1 VEEISAWMKINSE
14 AIYGTR
20 PWTVFGEGPAIQN
33 AAPLSAQGFNEGKGK
48 PFTAEDIRF
57 TVKGNVLYAFLLGWP
72 GENEARIE
80 SLGYISKLINGKK
93 IGKVSLLGYKGE
105 LVWQQLADY
114 LGVKMPL
121 SAPGDHAV
129 VLKIEGLI

>member
-1 VEEISAWMKINSE
+1 MA
-14 AIYGTR
+14 
-20 PWTVFGEGPAIQN
+20 
-33 AAPLSAQGFNEGKGK
+33 
-48 PFTAEDIRF
+48 
-57 TVKGNVLYAFLLGWP
+57 

-80 SLGYISKLINGKK
+80 SLGYISKLITGKK
-93 IGKVSLLGYKGE
+93 IRKVSLLGYKGE

-121 SAPGDHAV
+121 TAPCDHAV